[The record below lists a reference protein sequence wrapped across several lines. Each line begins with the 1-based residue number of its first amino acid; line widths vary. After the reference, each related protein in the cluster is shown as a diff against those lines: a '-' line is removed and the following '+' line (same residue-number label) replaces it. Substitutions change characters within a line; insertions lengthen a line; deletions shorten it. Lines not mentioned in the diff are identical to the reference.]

1 MKKTEDT
8 VTQDQLDL
16 MIVKD
21 MEKRLRTK
29 QHFTLEE
36 VYDSVRDI
44 CHRRGI
50 AFVKLDDGSTGVIAN
65 RSYMETSIKNAIDLL
80 CEAGLLEAVESQFSP
95 RERVSN

>member
-1 MKKTEDT
+1 MKKTKDT

-29 QHFTLEE
+29 QQFTLEE
-36 VYDSVRDI
+36 IYDSVLDI

-50 AFVKLDDGSTGVIAN
+50 EFVKLDNGLTGLIAN

-80 CEAGLLEAVESQFSP
+80 CEAGLLEAVES
-95 RERVSN
+95 